1 MDHALVDR
9 SVDHETHAA
18 DARTSR
24 AARAEASQF
33 RALAKLDALVGGAD
47 ALPDPPSDLATRR
60 RARGHRV
67 HDVAR
72 VRDREGRV
80 EMALLAA
87 DRDGVA
93 PRTAM
98 ILDGVVAGRRRA
110 GPASVPGWHPG
121 GLPET
126 RRTASARPICRARRT
141 CSRAS
146 PHRDC
151 LLVIKDGELVHE
163 AYYGDARRDA
173 RLATDNVG
181 LLAVVALVGA
191 AENQGLVH
199 LDVPIAD
206 HGVDVSD
213 VFGPEHGPD
222 ITLRHLLAQ
231 THGGGEVSP
240 GTVFRRDDSPAY
252 LDVIARLLE
261 NASGRPFP
269 ASARLALGEKIGAPN
284 LFDGTTIPG
293 DASGDEDGGR
303 RPPDT
308 AAGRSNAAGYLVRRS
323 RDGQGGAALP
333 QRRAWPDRDGVPRQI
348 LSARF
353 VRETFTPAFPQLNQA
368 HGLAAWLH
376 GPVDARRRVLSSG
389 GGDDGVRRIRETA
402 RRTHPR
408 SRRRRARETV
418 EAVLVRETVRGEA
431 DGDGAGSSRAGGARV
446 ETTARR
452 FSSRRNRTSR
462 R

>member
-1 MDHALVDR
+1 MSGKRKASDAN
-9 SVDHETHAA
+9 AA
-18 DARTSR
+18 KT
-24 AARAEASQF
+24 
-33 RALAKLDALVGGAD
+33 GAVTWTW
-47 ALPDPPSDLATRR
+47 SEQTKF
-60 RARGHRV
+60 
-67 HDVAR
+67 
-72 VRDREGRV
+72 
-80 EMALLAA
+80 EMLAA
-87 DRDGVA
+87 LINANLNDQDPLLEGV
-93 PRTAM
+93 
-98 ILDGVVAGRRRA
+98 
-110 GPASVPGWHPG
+110 
-121 GLPET
+121 
-126 RRTASARPICRARRT
+126 
-141 CSRAS
+141 

-222 ITLRHLLAQ
+222 VTLRHLLAQ

-269 ASARLALGEKIGAPN
+269 AFARLALGEKIGAPN

-293 DASGDEDGGR
+293 DASGDGDGGR

-308 AAGRSNAAGYLVRRS
+308 AAGRSNAAPEPP
-323 RDGQGGAALP
+323 A
-333 QRRAWPDRDGVPRQI
+333 
-348 LSARF
+348 
-353 VRETFTPAFPQLNQA
+353 TPHL
-368 HGLAAWLH
+368 
-376 GPVDARRRVLSSG
+376 
-389 GGDDGVRRIRETA
+389 
-402 RRTHPR
+402 
-408 SRRRRARETV
+408 
-418 EAVLVRETVRGEA
+418 
-431 DGDGAGSSRAGGARV
+431 
-446 ETTARR
+446 
-452 FSSRRNRTSR
+452 
-462 R
+462 